1 VKLQDEFIAH
11 LKTINPTENEKI
23 GYPPINK
30 FIPEKLEEKLAARPL
45 DSNPSLPMIIS
56 ENPVIWFK
64 QDDTFNQPFAF
75 VQIKIDTADCLF
87 PLTPQSQIFASIWKS
102 CLNESLREI
111 GYLAQL
117 AGQGSALSL
126 SSDYLTV
133 GFSGYNDGIQ
143 NYMQEVMR
151 LI

>member
-1 VKLQDEFIAH
+1 
-11 LKTINPTENEKI
+11 
-23 GYPPINK
+23 
-30 FIPEKLEEKLAARPL
+30 
-45 DSNPSLPMIIS
+45 M
-56 ENPVIWFK
+56 
-64 QDDTFNQPFAF
+64 
-75 VQIKIDTADCLF
+75 
-87 PLTPQSQIFASIWKS
+87 
-102 CLNESLREI
+102 
-111 GYLAQL
+111 AQL